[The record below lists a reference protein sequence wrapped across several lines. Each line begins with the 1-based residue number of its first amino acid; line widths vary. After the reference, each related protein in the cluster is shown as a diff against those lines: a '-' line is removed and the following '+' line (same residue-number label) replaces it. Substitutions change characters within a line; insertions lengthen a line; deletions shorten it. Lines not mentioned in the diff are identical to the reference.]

1 MLLAGLRTDLDGF
14 HDSEI
19 HTLIRAGEIRIDIAL
34 RMLLPK
40 YMENM
45 KVTSNPI
52 FPSEDLEHLKDILH
66 KRGKHRFTVSFF
78 STFMILI
85 SIKTQTKKCTFP
97 LKMYIFLFR
106 IV

>member
-85 SIKTQTKKCTFP
+85 SIKNTNK
-97 LKMYIFLFR
+97 KMYISSEDVHFF
-106 IV
+106 V